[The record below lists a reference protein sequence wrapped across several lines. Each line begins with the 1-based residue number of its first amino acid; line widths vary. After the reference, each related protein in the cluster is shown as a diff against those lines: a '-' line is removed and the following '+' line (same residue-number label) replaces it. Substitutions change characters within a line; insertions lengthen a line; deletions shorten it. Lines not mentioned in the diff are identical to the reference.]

1 MNLLPT
7 RQRGLILQ
15 SKIGTFARNLPGD
28 PANILNYC
36 ISFPPQ
42 TKPRLAGTA
51 SNRENHNIRNSTMS
65 ELSAFGPI
73 IVIVYLAMIVY
84 GLFLSTRFVKAVE
97 KIAEAMKK

>member
-1 MNLLPT
+1 
-7 RQRGLILQ
+7 
-15 SKIGTFARNLPGD
+15 
-28 PANILNYC
+28 
-36 ISFPPQ
+36 
-42 TKPRLAGTA
+42 
-51 SNRENHNIRNSTMS
+51 MS